1 MLKVQKMY
9 LMIKQGFSSFLI
21 TPDTDYN
28 SYISENISQ
37 KAWQITGNK
46 LKEAMV
52 KIGDKY

>member
-28 SYISENISQ
+28 GYISENISQ

-52 KIGDKY
+52 KIGGKY